1 MATRWG
7 ICGAG
12 KISDDFTVALKT
24 RPAEDHQIVAVA
36 AHKLEDAQEFAN
48 KHSISRVYGSYEELA
63 RDPDIDVVYVG
74 VVHPY
79 HLNACKLFINAKKNV
94 LSEKS
99 LAMNTKEVKEILD
112 SAKKNNVFLM
122 EAAWTRFFQ
131 ASVQIRNLLSWEY
144 IGEVKMVRADY
155 GVPLL
160 HMSRSDQKD
169 RCEGALLGLG
179 ICCLQFICMVYK
191 GEKPE
196 SIQASGTCLETG
208 VDETVAVILRYS
220 KNRMAMFTCSAGV
233 ELHSDAIIVGTK
245 GTIQVLS
252 PMWCPTSLV
261 VNRKET
267 QQLVPEPSLSL
278 NFTYSTG
285 KRCEVEEVRQC
296 LLKGLKESPVMS
308 HAYTLLLAEMGDEI
322 CQQVGG
328 VYSQDYQRNM
338 ATRWGICSVGKISHD
353 FTVALKTLPAEDHQ
367 VVAVAARKL
376 EDAQEFANKHSISRV
391 YGSYEE
397 LARDPDMGQCPS
409 ARDIVHVGV
418 IPPYHLNACKLFINA
433 KKNVLCEKSLAMNT
447 KELKEILDSAKKN
460 NVFLMEAVWTRF
472 FQASVEIRN
481 LLAQEYIG
489 EVKMVRAD
497 YSLPLL
503 HMSRSDQKDLS
514 EGALLG
520 LGIYCLQFISM
531 VYKGEK
537 PESIQ
542 ARGVCLETGVDET
555 VAVILRYSK
564 NRMATFT
571 CSAGV
576 ELHSE
581 AIIIGT
587 EGKIQVLSPMW
598 CPTSIIVDRKETEYP
613 IPERC
618 LSLNFTYSTG
628 KRYEV
633 EEVRQCL
640 LKGLK
645 ESPVTPHAYT
655 LLLAEMGDEIRRQVD
670 VVYSQ
675 DCQRNMATR
684 WGICSAGKISHDFT
698 VALKTLPAEDHQVVA
713 VAARK
718 LEDAQ
723 EFSRKHNI
731 SKAYGSYEELARDPD
746 VDVVYVGV
754 VHPCHLN
761 ACKLFINAKKN
772 VLCEKPLA
780 MNAKEVK
787 EILDSA
793 EKNDVFLMEA
803 AWTRFFQ
810 ASVQIRN
817 LLSWEYIGEVK
828 MVRADYGVP
837 LLHMSRSDQKDR
849 CEGALLGLGICC
861 LQFICMVY
869 KGEKPESI
877 QASGTCLETG
887 VDETVAVI
895 LRYSKNRMAMF
906 TCSAGVELHSDAII
920 VGTKGTI
927 QVLSPMWC
935 PTSLVVN
942 RKETQQLVPEP
953 SLSLNFTYSTGKRCE
968 VEEVRQCLLKGLK
981 ESPVMS
987 HAYTLLLA
995 EMGDEICQQ
1004 VGGVYSQDYQRN
1016 MATRWGICSVGKI
1029 SHDFTVALKTLPA
1042 EDHQVVAVAA
1052 RKLED
1057 AQEFSRKHNIS
1068 KAYGSYEELARDPDV
1083 DVVYVGVVHPCHLNA
1098 CKLFINAKKNVL
1110 CEKPLA
1116 MNTKEVKEILDSA
1129 KKNNVF
1135 LMEVA
1140 WTRFF
1145 PASVEIRKL
1154 LAEEYIGEV
1163 KMVRADFG
1171 VPLFHVPRSD
1181 QKDLGGGALLGLGIS
1196 CLQFISMVYNREK
1209 PESIQASG
1217 ICLETGVDESVAV
1230 ILQYSKNRMAM
1241 FTCSAGVHLH
1251 GEAFIAGTNGII
1263 EVLSPMWCPTAL
1275 VVNEKVTQYPVPE
1288 PHLPLNFTYSTG
1300 MRYEAEEVRQCL
1312 LKGNETSAFCLL

>member
-376 EDAQEFANKHSISRV
+376 EDAQEFSRKHNISKA

-397 LARDPDMGQCPS
+397 LARDPDV
-409 ARDIVHVGV
+409 DVVYVGV
-418 IPPYHLNACKLFINA
+418 VHPCHLNACKLFINA
-433 KKNVLCEKSLAMNT
+433 KKNVLCEKPLAMNA
-447 KELKEILDSAKKN
+447 KEVEEILDSAKKN
-460 NVFLMEAVWTRF
+460 DVFLMEVAWTRF
-472 FQASVEIRN
+472 FPASVEIRK
-481 LLAQEYIG
+481 LLAEEYIG

-497 YSLPLL
+497 FGVPLF
-503 HMSRSDQKDLS
+503 HVPRSDQKDLGG
-514 EGALLG
+514 GALLG
-520 LGIYCLQFISM
+520 LGISCLQFISM
-531 VYKGEK
+531 VYNREK

-542 ARGVCLETGVDET
+542 ASGICLETGVDES
-555 VAVILRYSK
+555 VAVILQYSK
-564 NRMATFT
+564 NRMAMFT

-576 ELHSE
+576 HLHGE
-581 AIIIGT
+581 AFIAGTNGII
-587 EGKIQVLSPMW
+587 EVLSPMW
-598 CPTSIIVDRKETEYP
+598 CPTALVVNEKVTQYP
-613 IPERC
+613 VPEPH
-618 LSLNFTYSTG
+618 LPLNFTYSTG
-628 KRYEV
+628 MRYEA